1 MDHQQ
6 VEQIVDELTH
16 RYVAT
21 FTSQEVREVVE
32 TAVRDLEQTAAAGP
46 YLPVFIRRFALE
58 QVEHRATT
66 RGADPYGAHD
76 VLFVCPAN
84 AGPSQIAA
92 GLANELGGGRVR
104 AWSAGVRPAEQILPA
119 VNQVMSERGVALLK
133 AFPKPVTPAAAT
145 SVERIVT
152 INVDGTACA
161 LPSTRVPVTRWE
173 VDLGTGRDL
182 DDVRRARDQ
191 IEGLV
196 GGLLDELLV

>member
-21 FTSQEVREVVE
+21 FTTQEVREVVE

-58 QVEHRATT
+58 QVTHRATT
-66 RGADPYGAHD
+66 RGADPYGARD

-119 VNQVMSERGVALLK
+119 VSQVMSERGVALLK
-133 AFPKPVTPAAAT
+133 AFPKPVTLEAAT

-152 INVDGTACA
+152 IGLDGTEGA
-161 LPSTRVPVTRWE
+161 LPRTPVPVTRWD
-173 VDLGTGRDL
+173 VDLGSGREL
-182 DDVRRARDQ
+182 DGVRRARDE
-191 IEGLV
+191 IEALV
-196 GGLLDELLV
+196 GGLLDELLI